1 MIVAVQRIRTTVP
14 RCGGELIV
22 MINLT
27 YSRLLLAAALCGFSF
42 LGGCTAG
49 NESTGTKFQHSGGT
63 PVNPNTDPGG
73 QGVPG
78 SRSTGANSRQS
89 PGLQ

>member
-1 MIVAVQRIRTTVP
+1 MKTPLRSLFLSA
-14 RCGGELIV
+14 
-22 MINLT
+22 
-27 YSRLLLAAALCGFSF
+27 LA
-42 LGGCTAG
+42 LGGLSLLGACTAG
-49 NESTGTKFQHSGGT
+49 NSDTGTKFQHSSGT

-78 SRSTGANSRQS
+78 SRATGANSRQS

>member
-1 MIVAVQRIRTTVP
+1 MDNRPTTARRFGNVINPILSRSFLAV
-14 RCGGELIV
+14 
-22 MINLT
+22 
-27 YSRLLLAAALCGFSF
+27 ALCGLSL

-49 NESTGTKFQHSGGT
+49 NESTGTKFQHSSGT
-63 PVNPNTDPGG
+63 PTNPNTDPGG